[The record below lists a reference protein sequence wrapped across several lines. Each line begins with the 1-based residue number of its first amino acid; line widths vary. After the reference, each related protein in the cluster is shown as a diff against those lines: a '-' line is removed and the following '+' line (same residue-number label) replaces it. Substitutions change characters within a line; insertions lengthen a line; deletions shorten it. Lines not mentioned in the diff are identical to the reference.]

1 MLTEAN
7 VEKFNDNGISD
18 FRRRNDSNVSSHPTS
33 SIQPP
38 TEQLGHVEQ
47 QQQLRLLLLLPQQ
60 PQQLQ
65 QRQPTEEEIELKNKK
80 SPRTTRS
87 LHVMS
92 MRQLTNTN
100 TWLMTYRLL
109 QNSCYSMYWTCW
121 QWYEII

>member
-47 QQQLRLLLLLPQQ
+47 QQQLVIAAAAA
-60 PQQLQ
+60 
-65 QRQPTEEEIELKNKK
+65 TATATIA
-80 SPRTTRS
+80 TT
-87 LHVMS
+87 
-92 MRQLTNTN
+92 T
-100 TWLMTYRLL
+100 TY
-109 QNSCYSMYWTCW
+109 
-121 QWYEII
+121 